1 MKEKTKSLLY
11 WFILL
16 QPFLDLDFFYR
27 GKLATILPFT
37 IPTIIRIA
45 GVIVLVGLLVW
56 GQKQLPPAW
65 LWAYLALL
73 TLYGIFHLWHMQ
85 NFKSLSPN
93 DYGYSNFGEIFY
105 LFRMLLPLA
114 LFWVT

>member
-1 MKEKTKSLLY
+1 MKEKTKILLY

-65 LWAYLALL
+65 LWACLL
-73 TLYGIFHLWHMQ
+73 YT
-85 NFKSLSPN
+85 SPSPR
-93 DYGYSNFGEIFY
+93 DVEES
-105 LFRMLLPLA
+105 RMPSSA
-114 LFWVT
+114 